1 MDATAPLLGLDDE
14 RCYRAVLA
22 RDRRFD
28 GWFFVAVRTTGIYCR
43 PSCSTP
49 ILPKQQNVS
58 FHPTAASA
66 QQAGYRACK
75 RCRPDA
81 TPGSPAWNVRA
92 DLVGRAMRLIADGA
106 VDRQGVTGL
115 AGAVGVS
122 ERHLHRLFVEQ
133 VGAPPVAVARA
144 QRAQTARVL
153 AETTDLP
160 LAQVAFAA
168 GFGSVRQFNDTV
180 REVFATAPGELRRAA
195 RRRGRGP
202 ADPAGRVEPAAPAAA
217 GRPGAITVRLPH
229 RTPLDGEHLFGF
241 LGARAVAGIEAVDHH
256 GTYRR
261 SLRLGHGPAVVE
273 LSPAA
278 DHVTATFH
286 LAAVADLA
294 AAIGRVRRL
303 LDLDADPEA
312 IATDLRRSP
321 GLARAVARHPGLRS
335 PGAADAHELA
345 VRAVLGQQVSVAA
358 ARTHAARLVAAHGEL
373 LGAPVGPITR
383 TFPDSATLA
392 GLDPDRLGLPRSRG
406 RALVGLA
413 EALADG
419 RVRLDPGVDRHEA
432 AAALEALPGI
442 GPWTAAYVRL
452 RALADPDAF
461 LPTDLGVRRGAAHL
475 GLPDEPARL
484 RAAADDWRPWR
495 SYALHH
501 LWAAAGDER
510 GTAEV
515 RRRGAEPPARPRTPT
530 RRPQPQEVPT

>member
-1 MDATAPLLGLDDE
+1 MDPDAPLLGLDDE

-49 ILPKQQNVS
+49 ILPKRQNVS

-92 DLVGRAMRLIADGA
+92 DLVGRAMRLLADGA
-106 VDRQGVTGL
+106 VDREGVTGL

-168 GFGSVRQFNDTV
+168 GFGSVRQFNDTM

-202 ADPAGRVEPAAPAAA
+202 ADPSGPPDA

-241 LGARAVAGIEAVDHH
+241 LGARAVVGVEALDEH

-261 SLRLGHGPAVVE
+261 SLRLEHGPAVVE
-273 LSPAA
+273 LAPAA

-286 LAAVADLA
+286 LAAVTDLA

-312 IATDLRRSP
+312 IAADLGTSP
-321 GLARAVARHPGLRS
+321 GLARAVAGRPGLRS
-335 PGAADAHELA
+335 PGAADPHELA

-358 ARTHAARLVAAHGEL
+358 ARTHAARLVAAHGDVL
-373 LGAPVGPITR
+373 DAPVGPITR
-383 TFPDSATLA
+383 TFPDPATLA
-392 GLDPDRLGLPRSRG
+392 ALDPDGLGLPRSRG

-413 EALADG
+413 AALADG
-419 RVRLDPGVDRHEA
+419 RVRIDPGVDRHEA

-452 RALADPDAF
+452 RALSDPDAF
-461 LPTDLGVRRGAAHL
+461 LPTDLGARRGARHL
-475 GLPDEPARL
+475 GLVDEPEAL
-484 RAAADDWRPWR
+484 ATAASAWSPWR

-501 LWAAAGDER
+501 LWAAAGD
-510 GTAEV
+510 GL
-515 RRRGAEPPARPRTPT
+515 PPSDPRPTRTTPSTRTP
-530 RRPQPQEVPT
+530 RPDRQEVPA